1 MPRTSR
7 KPAHVTTDNIFEDLG
22 FSPDEAA
29 VLRMKTA
36 MHMEIMRVVEERG
49 LSRRD
54 LERLLDVPQP
64 RVSELLSGKISKMT
78 ADKLTKYLHR
88 LGRQVEV
95 TTSEVASC

>member
-1 MPRTSR
+1 MPNTPS
-7 KPAHVTTDNIFEDLG
+7 KPTHISTDNVFEDLG

-36 MHMEIMRVVEERG
+36 LHMEIMQVIENRK

-54 LERLLDVPQP
+54 LEQVLGVPQP

-78 ADKLTKYLHR
+78 ADKLAKYLHR
-88 LGRQVEV
+88 LGRQVEIA
-95 TTSEVASC
+95 TSEVASC